1 MVACCPW
8 RYHLSILESFF
19 LEREILDSVL
29 IANERLNAR
38 LKSGQPGVLCKLD
51 IEKAFDHVNWNFL
64 ILLLVF

>member
-1 MVACCPW
+1 MCCPW

-29 IANERLNAR
+29 IANERLSAR
-38 LKSGQPGVLCKLD
+38 LKFGQLGVLCKLD
-51 IEKAFDHVNWNFL
+51 VEKAFDHVNWNLL